1 MGEEDEVN
9 SLWNYFLRNREPFS
23 SPNKVPF
30 QFISFRKEVENI
42 FPFQVMPLNPTFDML
57 EQLQNLSNVYV
68 FPGV

>member
-1 MGEEDEVN
+1 MELLG
-9 SLWNYFLRNREPFS
+9 NREPFS